1 MSLLRVG
8 VLGCASIAWRKMLP
22 ALTGHPGVAVVAL
35 ASRAPEKAARF
46 TARFGGEAVTG
57 YDRLLA
63 RGDLDAVYL
72 PLPAALHAEWV
83 ERALEAGVHVLA
95 EKPLATTAKDAEHLV
110 ALAAER
116 RLALFENFMFRCHS
130 QHAAVR
136 EAVATGAI
144 GTVRSL
150 TAEFTIPAPAP
161 GDMRYDPEVGGGA
174 LLDIG
179 VYPVR
184 TALDF
189 LGEDGDVAGA
199 TLNVDARLGVDVGG
213 SAVLTGP
220 AGRTAHVTFGMRHGY
235 RSRYEL
241 TGEQGRITALW
252 AYTPPAGHAPVI
264 RIESGTGIEERTL
277 PPDDQFAAV
286 VRRFVS
292 RVRDGAPSD
301 LEGRAIVAQAGLVDR
316 IRQRAVLLP
325 DPGCQAD
332 RASPPAGSG
341 RPGSARPK
349 PTVISNHG
357 SASYAGPPTVRAR

>member
-1 MSLLRVG
+1 MSQLRFA

-22 ALTGHPGVAVVAL
+22 ALAGDPDVAVVAL
-35 ASRAPEKAARF
+35 ASRAPAKAARF
-46 TARFGGEAVTG
+46 AARFGGEAVTG

-63 RGDLDAVYL
+63 RDDLDAVYI

-83 ERALEAGVHVLA
+83 ERALDAGLHVLA
-95 EKPLATTAKDAEHLV
+95 EKPLATTAKDAERLV

-116 RLALFENFMFRCHS
+116 GLTLFENFMFRCHS
-130 QHAAVR
+130 QHAAVS
-136 EAVATGAI
+136 ETVAAGTI

-189 LGEDGDVAGA
+189 LGEDSDVAGA
-199 TLNVDARLGVDVGG
+199 TLNVDARLRVDVGG
-213 SAVLTGP
+213 SALLAGP

-241 TGEQGRITALW
+241 TGDKGRITALW

-264 RIESGTGIEERTL
+264 RIESGNGVEERTL

-292 RVRDGAPSD
+292 CARDGVPSD
-301 LEGRAIVAQAGLVDR
+301 LEGQAIISQAGLVDR
-316 IRQRAVLLP
+316 IRERAVLLP
-325 DPGCQAD
+325 DPGT
-332 RASPPAGSG
+332 PA
-341 RPGSARPK
+341 
-349 PTVISNHG
+349 
-357 SASYAGPPTVRAR
+357 